1 MVDGFSGAGGRTHLT
16 NKEAQ
21 AFAEKAQAFALV
33 QEVAKGIRSITA
45 LTKDAAREAI
55 AAGAVLSD
63 RLTKATKMPK
73 HRS

>member
-16 NKEAQ
+16 NTKE
-21 AFAEKAQAFALV
+21 AQAFALV